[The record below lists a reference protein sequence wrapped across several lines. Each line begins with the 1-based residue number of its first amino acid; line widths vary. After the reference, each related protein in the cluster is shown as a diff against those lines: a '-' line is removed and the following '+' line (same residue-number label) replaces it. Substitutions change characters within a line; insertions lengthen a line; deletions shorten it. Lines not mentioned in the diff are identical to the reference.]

1 MIRRGEIWWASLPE
15 PEGSAPGFR
24 RPVLI
29 IQSNDFN
36 RSRIATVVV
45 AVLTSNTAL
54 AAAPGNVLL
63 RKRASGLN
71 RESVVNVS
79 QLLTIDKDFLTERV
93 RQLSADAMQQV
104 TDGLRLVL
112 DL

>member
-1 MIRRGEIWWASLPE
+1 MIRRGEIWWALLLDPD
-15 PEGSAPGFR
+15 GSAPGFR
-24 RPVLI
+24 RPVLV
-29 IQSNDFN
+29 IQSSEFN

-79 QLLTIDKDFLTERV
+79 QVITIDKNFLTVRV
-93 RQLSADAMQQV
+93 RQLNADAMEQV
-104 TDGLRLVL
+104 GDGLRLVL
-112 DL
+112 GL